1 MVNETVTFGRVGSR
15 PYGQLIINE
24 ISTSPELNQSVISI
38 KLILKRPYNIESTA
52 TKTATCTVNGQ
63 TYDWVGTIGGRGDK
77 VLISKTQIVPHND
90 DGSKTIFV
98 SASIT
103 LQITWSGIW
112 VGSIQGSDA
121 ITLTKIPRAAF
132 LTQTLAERTETSLTV
147 NWSTNE
153 VVDRLW
159 VSSDNG
165 STWTQM
171 PISAGRGGSFNVINL
186 NVGTEYN
193 IKSKVRRKSNQVIS
207 ESSTLVASTYNYPYA
222 TSMPNFVIGEPLTVD
237 IFNPMGH
244 TITVDMLDVNNT
256 TVRSYEISNTT
267 ITGFDDTTVQ
277 NYLYM
282 SIPNSKTGTYKIK
295 VTYDNNVSTRTG
307 GTYTVNPDECAPEFG
322 TISYQD
328 VNPISVAITQ
338 NDQQIVQ
345 EYSTVRYTASDLY
358 ARKHSTIASC
368 SVSVNGHSYNLTL
381 NGTTA
386 TGGNAAINS
395 GTNVVATFT
404 LTDSRGVTA
413 RAYKTIPIFGYKTP
427 TATIKLQRQS
437 NFYTATDLTV
447 HARYSSIDGKNA
459 LTITYR
465 ARKQG
470 DSYDSVTGTA
480 QNNTRTILQLDN
492 QYAWNVE
499 ITLQDS
505 FNTTVTYSGYKVGI
519 GIPLLFI
526 DRSKYSVGINCFPT
540 GSKSLEVN
548 GTKIDPSATMT
559 CSLASS
565 LVSLQTDTFTTI
577 NLELFKSTN
586 RDIFSST
593 FHPVVSNGIL
603 VKQPLEYIV
612 VSASAEFFI
621 SPTSGIRSIRI
632 MYSQDGGPNYVT
644 EIQRSNATTGS
655 DVLTISPFLLQL
667 DPTQSNARIF
677 LQYKTNSSLDSIK
690 ADSTWLTVQTP

>member
-1 MVNETVTFGRVGSR
+1 MVNETLTFGRVGSR

-38 KLILKRPYNIESTA
+38 QLVLKRPYNIESTA

-63 TYDWVGTIGGRGDK
+63 TYDWVGTIGGRGNK

-103 LQITWSGIW
+103 LEITWSGIW
-112 VGSIQGSDA
+112 VGKIQGTDA
-121 ITLTKIPRAAF
+121 ITLTKIPRAA
-132 LTQTLAERTETSLTV
+132 LVTQTLADRTETSLRI
-147 NWSTNE
+147 NWLATE

-159 VSSDNG
+159 FSSDNG
-165 STWTQM
+165 SSWSEV
-171 PISAGRGGSFNVINL
+171 PITESVIGSYTIGGLS
-186 NVGTEYN
+186 VGTEYN
-193 IKSKVRRKSNQVIS
+193 IKTKVRRKSNQLIS
-207 ESSTLVASTYNYPYA
+207 ESSTLVVSTYDYPYA
-222 TSMPNFVIGEPLTVD
+222 TSMPNFVIGEPLTVG

-244 TITVDMLDVNNT
+244 TITVDMLDVDNT
-256 TVRSYEISNTT
+256 TVRSYEISGTT

-295 VTYDNNVSTRTG
+295 VTYNDNVSTRTG
-307 GTYTVNPDECAPEFG
+307 GTYRVNPDECAPEFG

-345 EYSTVRYTASDLY
+345 EYSIVRYTVANLY
-358 ARKHSTIASC
+358 ARKHSTISSC
-368 SVSVNGHSYNLTL
+368 TVSVNGRSDNLTIS
-381 NGTTA
+381 GDSA
-386 TGGNAAINS
+386 SGGNGAINS
-395 GTNVVATFT
+395 GTNVVASFT
-404 LTDSRGVTA
+404 LTDSRGVTSH
-413 RAYKTIPIFGYKTP
+413 AYKTIPILGYKAP

-459 LTITYR
+459 LTISYR

-480 QNNTRTILQLDN
+480 QNNVRTTLQLDN
-492 QYAWNVE
+492 QYAWTVE

-505 FNTTVTYSGYKVGI
+505 FNTTVTYSGYKVGL

-526 DRSKYSVGINCFPT
+526 DRSKYSVGINCFPKD
-540 GSKSLEVN
+540 SKSLEIN
-548 GTKIDPSATMT
+548 GMKIGPSATMT

-565 LVSLQTDTFTTI
+565 LFNLQTDAFTTM
-577 NLELFKSTN
+577 NLENFESTN

-593 FHPVVSNGIL
+593 FVPVLNNGIL

-621 SPTSGIRSIRI
+621 SPTSGTRSIRI
-632 MYSQDGGPNYVT
+632 MYYQDGPSNYVA
-644 EIQRSNATTGS
+644 EVQRFDATAGH
-655 DVLTISPFLLQL
+655 DVLTISPFLLKL
-667 DPTQSNARIF
+667 DPTQSAARIY
-677 LQYKTNSSLDSIK
+677 LQYKTNSSVDSIE

>member
-1 MVNETVTFGRVGSR
+1 MVNETLTFGRVGSR

-38 KLILKRPYNIESTA
+38 KLVLKRPYNIESTA
-52 TKTATCTVNGQ
+52 TKTATCTIDGH

-132 LTQTLAERTETSLTV
+132 VTQTLAERTETSLTV
-147 NWSTNE
+147 NWYTNE

-165 STWTQM
+165 ATWTQM
-171 PISAGRGGSFNVINL
+171 PISAGRWGSFNVINL

-244 TITVDMLDVNNT
+244 TITVDMLDANDT
-256 TVRSYEISNTT
+256 TVRSYEISNTS

-307 GTYTVNPDECAPEFG
+307 GTYTVNPEECAPEFG

-328 VNPISVAITQ
+328 VNSTVVAITQ
-338 NDQQIVQ
+338 NDQKIVQ
-345 EYSTVRYTASDLY
+345 GYSTVRYTAANLY

-368 SVSVNGHSYNLTL
+368 SVGVNGHSYNLTL

-386 TGGNAAINS
+386 TGGNASINS
-395 GTNVVATFT
+395 GINVVATFI
-404 LTDSRGVTA
+404 LTDSRGVTS
-413 RAYKTIPIFGYKTP
+413 RAYKNITMLEYKSP
-427 TATIKLQRQS
+427 TATIKLKRQS
-437 NFYTATDLTV
+437 NFYTATDLKV
-447 HARYSSIDGKNA
+447 NGHYSSIDGHNV

-465 ARKQG
+465 AKKSG
-470 DSYDSVTGTA
+470 ESSYSVTGTL
-480 QNNTRTILQLDN
+480 QNNVQSTIQLDN
-492 QYAWNVE
+492 QYAWDVE
-499 ITLQDS
+499 VTLTDS
-505 FNTTVTYSGYKVGI
+505 FGGTKTYTGLSVGE

-526 DRSKYSVGINCFPT
+526 DRKKYSVGINCFPSGERT
-540 GSKSLEVN
+540 LEIN
-548 GTKIDPSATMT
+548 GARVRRNATMT
-559 CSLASS
+559 CS
-565 LVSLQTDTFTTI
+565 TDSNFI
-577 NLELFKSTN
+577 NLTVDSYSNLIFNQSFSTN
-586 RDIFSST
+586 RNTLSDTTPNRGGIKIIEDIDY
-593 FHPVVSNGIL
+593 VA
-603 VKQPLEYIV
+603 
-612 VSASAEFFI
+612 VSASIKFFALA
-621 SPTSGIRSIRI
+621 TDGLRS
-632 MYSQDGGPNYVT
+632 
-644 EIQRSNATTGS
+644 
-655 DVLTISPFLLQL
+655 
-667 DPTQSNARIF
+667 ARIVTN
-677 LQYKTNSSLDSIK
+677 LNGATNYYGESTAMVPAIKEQTINIAPLIVLIGAGATIYLEYKTPGSGDWIVANG
-690 ADSTWLTVQTP
+690 TWLTAWLA

>member
-1 MVNETVTFGRVGSR
+1 MVNETLTFGRVGSR

-38 KLILKRPYNIESTA
+38 QLVLKRPFNIESTA
-52 TKTATCTVNGQ
+52 TKTATCTINGQ

-112 VGSIQGSDA
+112 VGSIQGADA
-121 ITLTKIPRAAF
+121 ITLTKIPRTA
-132 LTQTLAERTETSLTV
+132 LVTQTLADRTETSLRI
-147 NWSTNE
+147 NWLTTE

-159 VSSDNG
+159 FSSDNG
-165 STWTQM
+165 SSWSEV
-171 PISAGRGGSFNVINL
+171 PITESVIGSYTIGSL
-186 NVGTEYN
+186 SVGTEYN
-193 IKSKVRRKSNQVIS
+193 IKTKVRRKSNQLIS
-207 ESSTLVASTYNYPYA
+207 ESSTLVVSTYNYPYA
-222 TSMPNFVIGEPLTVD
+222 TSMPNFVIGEPLTVE

-244 TITVDMLDVNNT
+244 AITVDMLDVNDT
-256 TVRSYEISNTT
+256 TVRSYEISGTT

-328 VNPISVAITQ
+328 VNPTSVAITQ

-368 SVSVNGHSYNLTL
+368 SVSVNGHSYNLTIS
-381 NGTTA
+381 GDSA
-386 TGGNAAINS
+386 SGGDAAINS

-413 RAYKTIPIFGYKTP
+413 RAYKTIPIFGYQTP

-437 NFYTATDLTV
+437 NYYTATDLTV

-459 LTITYR
+459 LTISYR
-465 ARKQG
+465 AGKQG
-470 DSYDSVTGTA
+470 DSQYTVTGTA
-480 QNNTRTILQLDN
+480 QNNVRTTLQLDN
-492 QYAWNVE
+492 QYAWYVE
-499 ITLQDS
+499 IILRDS
-505 FNTTVTYSGYKVGI
+505 FNTTTTYTGYRVGK

-526 DRSKYSVGINCFPT
+526 DRKKYSVGINCFPSGEKT
-540 GSKSLEVN
+540 LEIN
-548 GTKIDPSATMT
+548 GAKVRRNAAMT
-559 CSLASS
+559 CKTNSN
-565 LVSLQTDTFTTI
+565 FI
-577 NLELFKSTN
+577 NLAVDSYDNLNFDQSISTN
-586 RDIFSST
+586 RDTLSDT
-593 FHPVVSNGIL
+593 TPNVGGIK
-603 VKQPLEYIV
+603 VTDNINYV
-612 VSASAEFFI
+612 AVSASVKFFALA
-621 SPTSGIRSIRI
+621 TDGVRS
-632 MYSQDGGPNYVT
+632 
-644 EIQRSNATTGS
+644 
-655 DVLTISPFLLQL
+655 
-667 DPTQSNARIF
+667 ARIVTS
-677 LQYKTNSSLDSIK
+677 LNGATNYYGEATAVVTALNEQTITIAPLIVLIGKGATIYLEYKTPGSGDWIVGNG
-690 ADSTWLTVQTP
+690 TWLTAWLAE

>member
-1 MVNETVTFGRVGSR
+1 MVNETLTFGRVGSR

-24 ISTSPELNQSVISI
+24 ISASPELNQSVISI
-38 KLILKRPYNIESTA
+38 QLVLKRPYNIESTA

-77 VLISKTQIVPHND
+77 LLISKTQIVPHND

-112 VGSIQGSDA
+112 VGSIQGTDA
-121 ITLTKIPRAAF
+121 ITLTKIPRTA
-132 LTQTLAERTETSLTV
+132 LVTQTLADRTETSLSI
-147 NWSTNE
+147 NWLATE

-159 VSSDNG
+159 YSSDNG
-165 STWTQM
+165 STWTQET
-171 PISAGRGGSFNVINL
+171 ITEGRVGSYVIENL
-186 NVGTEYN
+186 TVGTEYN
-193 IKSKVRRKSNQVIS
+193 IKTKVRRKSNQLIS
-207 ESSTLVASTYNYPYA
+207 ESSTLVVSTYNYPYA
-222 TSMPNFVIGEPLTVD
+222 HSMPNFTIGEPVTIL
-237 IFNPMGH
+237 IANPMGH
-244 TITVDMLDVNNT
+244 AITVDMLDVNDT
-256 TVRSYEISNTT
+256 TVRSYEISGTT

-307 GTYTVNPDECAPEFG
+307 GTYRVNPDECAPEFG

-345 EYSTVRYTASDLY
+345 EYSTVRYTVANLY
-358 ARKHSTIASC
+358 ARNHSTISSC
-368 SVSVNGHSYNLTL
+368 SVSVNGHSYNLTISG
-381 NGTTA
+381 NSA
-386 TGGNAAINS
+386 SGGNAAINS
-395 GTNVVATFT
+395 GNNVVATFT
-404 LTDSRGVTA
+404 LTDSRGVTS
-413 RAYKTIPIFGYKTP
+413 RAYKTIPIFGYQTP

-459 LTITYR
+459 LTISYR

-480 QNNTRTILQLDN
+480 QNNTRTTLQLDN

-526 DRSKYSVGINCFPT
+526 DRSKYSVGINCFPK
-540 GSKSLEVN
+540 GSKSLELN
-548 GTKIDPSATMT
+548 GMKIAPSATMT

-565 LVSLQTDTFTTI
+565 LFALQTDAFTTI
-577 NLELFKSTN
+577 NLAHFRSTN
-586 RDIFSST
+586 QDIFSST
-593 FHPVVSNGIL
+593 FLPVVANGIL

-621 SPTSGIRSIRI
+621 SPTSGTRSIRI
-632 MYSQDGGPNYVT
+632 MYSQDGPSNYVA
-644 EIQRSNATTGS
+644 EVKRFNATTGN
-655 DVLTISPFLLQL
+655 DVLTISPFLLEL
-667 DPTQSNARIF
+667 DPTQSVTSIY
-677 LQYKTNSSLDSIK
+677 LQYQTNSSVDSIQ